1 MKHGIWD
8 FFDLENKNDQKKE
21 NIPAGCVVP
30 ACFSGPPD
38 ASTGWGGL
46 QVNKF
51 EHDKK
56 KSAIIIFENLG
67 CRMPL
72 FPRDNQEYLY

>member
-1 MKHGIWD
+1 MEFD
-8 FFDLENKNDQKKE
+8 FFYLEKKNGQKKE

-30 ACFSGPPD
+30 ACFSTHQMSALVG
-38 ASTGWGGL
+38 GGL
-46 QVNKF
+46 HVNKF

-56 KSAIIIFENLG
+56 KSAIIIFENLD
-67 CRMPL
+67 CRMTL